1 MQSNT
6 QILFKKEL
14 CLHLLRAYYHNISSL
29 IWCSEKPWEAESIM
43 ISISGMKNSEAQRDG
58 INGQIQLTQVASDK
72 ARSRG
77 SSHPCACSVW
87 LFQTSCTSDQGTF
100 VKNKVKK
107 KKKKPKIHFSY
118 LMSNVTR
125 DFKSGWLKPVLQIK
139 LFQLCVILF
148 NPQHKDQHKGLQL
161 ALDVAWGE
169 EKEGDTRRKVKERK
183 LEIRLERIAH

>member
-1 MQSNT
+1 MQSKT
-6 QILFKKEL
+6 HILFKKEI
-14 CLHLLRAYYHNISSL
+14 CLHLLRTYYHNISSL
-29 IWCSEKPWEAESIM
+29 IWSSEKSWEAESIM
-43 ISISGMKNSEAQRDG
+43 IPIPRMKNSEAQRDG
-58 INGQIQLTQVASDK
+58 INGQIRITQLASDK
-72 ARSRG
+72 TRSRDP
-77 SSHPCACSVW
+77 SHPCAYPAW
-87 LFQTSCTSDQGTF
+87 LFQTSCTSYQGTF
-100 VKNKVKK
+100 VKNKAKK
-107 KKKKPKIHFSY
+107 KKKQNKIHFSY
-118 LMSNVTR
+118 LISNVTR

>member
-6 QILFKKEL
+6 KILFKKEL

-29 IWCSEKPWEAESIM
+29 IWSSGKLWEAESIM
-43 ISISGMKNSEAQRDG
+43 IPTSRMKNSEAQKDG
-58 INGQIQLTQVASDK
+58 INGQIQVTKIASDK
-72 ARSRG
+72 TRSQG
-77 SSHPCACSVW
+77 SSHPCACPVR
-87 LFQTSCTSDQGTF
+87 LFQTSCTSNQGTF

-107 KKKKPKIHFSY
+107 KNIHFSY

-169 EKEGDTRRKVKERK
+169 EKEGDTQRKVKERK